1 MQLSNTQTL
10 EFHKKLARGE
20 RKEKDVYA
28 NKPQQLEFDV
38 RFIQNRLKGF
48 KAAEVLDLGSGT
60 GEIINK
66 IISHLSVVTCVEI
79 FPEFSSS
86 IINSPKV
93 TVKNSDIKS
102 YVSKNEYD
110 LVTCFGIM
118 HYFNAKE
125 ALQIYNNAFRVLRSQ
140 GELIV
145 KNQFGTPDE
154 RTVNGWSD
162 NLKAHY
168 FANYRTLKKEVS
180 LLEAAGF
187 DQIEIRDIYPRE
199 LNPWDNTHYYA
210 LVAKN

>member
-1 MQLSNTQTL
+1 
-10 EFHKKLARGE
+10 
-20 RKEKDVYA
+20 
-28 NKPQQLEFDV
+28 
-38 RFIQNRLKGF
+38 
-48 KAAEVLDLGSGT
+48 
-60 GEIINK
+60 
-66 IISHLSVVTCVEI
+66 
-79 FPEFSSS
+79 
-86 IINSPKV
+86 
-93 TVKNSDIKS
+93 
-102 YVSKNEYD
+102 
-110 LVTCFGIM
+110 M

-125 ALQIYNNAFRVLRSQ
+125 AFQIYNNAFRMLRSQ

-180 LLEAAGF
+180 LLESAGF

>member
-10 EFHKKLARGE
+10 EFHKKMAQGE

-48 KAAEVLDLGSGT
+48 KGAEVLDLGSGT

-66 IISHLSVVTCVEI
+66 IISHIDVITCVEI

-102 YVSKNEYD
+102 YVSRNEYD

-125 ALQIYNNAFRVLRSQ
+125 ALQIYNNAFRMLRSR

-180 LLEAAGF
+180 LLESAGF
-187 DQIEIRDIYPRE
+187 NQIEIRDIYPRE

>member
-1 MQLSNTQTL
+1 M
-10 EFHKKLARGE
+10 ARGE
-20 RKEKDVYA
+20 RKERDVYA
-28 NKPQQLEFDV
+28 NKAQQLEFDV

-48 KAAEVLDLGSGT
+48 KGAEVLDLGSGT

-66 IISHLSVVTCVEI
+66 IISHIDVITCVEI

-102 YVSKNEYD
+102 YVSRNEYD

-125 ALQIYNNAFRVLRSQ
+125 ALQIYNNAFRMLRSR

-180 LLEAAGF
+180 LLKSAGF
-187 DQIEIRDIYPRE
+187 DQIEIHDIYPRE
-199 LNPWDNTHYYA
+199 QNPWDNTHYYA